1 MGRALTSSRLVSFAR
16 SLTTTG
22 IRWLTGA
29 VLLVAVSC
37 SAGENASPAASAT
50 PPTSPPVGETPAR
63 TAGLYVLELATGAVE
78 PLAGVPPDSSAFGA
92 AVSPDG
98 TRIAFDAEVDGSRQ
112 VWVMN
117 ADGTDLEAVTDE
129 IEAIDPTWS
138 PDGRLLA
145 YTGIATDGI
154 RTLMVVDLGSGE
166 TQRVTKER
174 SDVFGADWSPDG
186 DSIAYQVQ
194 EGDGWRLR
202 SVDVPSGKAV
212 TLCCDRRDSLASDAD
227 WSPDGGLLVFGYATP
242 EDNFALHT
250 ITPSGSDDTPVS
262 PPDPT
267 RYHGHPVWSPD
278 GSQIAYQGAPGIWVL
293 DLVTHADRMLDP
305 ELWGPVW
312 LDHDTLIV
320 GMPPE
325 G

>member
-1 MGRALTSSRLVSFAR
+1 M
-16 SLTTTG
+16 
-22 IRWLTGA
+22 RWLTGA

-37 SAGENASPAASAT
+37 SAGEDASPPVST
-50 PPTSPPVGETPAR
+50 TSPTSPALSGSPTGA
-63 TAGLYVLELATGAVE
+63 AGLYVLELATGALE
-78 PLAGVPPDSSAFGA
+78 PLAGVPPDSSALGA

-117 ADGTDLEAVTDE
+117 ADGTDLERVTDE
-129 IEAIDPTWS
+129 IEAIEPTWS

-145 YTGIATDGI
+145 YTGVSKDGI
-154 RTLMVVDLGSGE
+154 RTILVVDLNSGA
-166 TQRVTKER
+166 TQRVTSER

-186 DSIAYQVQ
+186 DSIAYQV
-194 EGDGWRLR
+194 EHGDGWRLR
-202 SVDVPSGKAV
+202 SVDVRSGAAV

-227 WSPDGGLLVFGYATP
+227 WSPDGELLVFGYATP
-242 EDNFALHT
+242 EDNFALRT
-250 ITPSGSDDTPVS
+250 LTPTGSNDTPVS
-262 PPDPT
+262 PADPT

-293 DLVTHADRMLDP
+293 DLETQADRMLDP
-305 ELWGPVW
+305 EMWGPAW
-312 LDHDTLIV
+312 LDDDTLIV
-320 GMPPE
+320 EMPPE

>member
-1 MGRALTSSRLVSFAR
+1 M
-16 SLTTTG
+16 
-22 IRWLTGA
+22 RWLTGA

-37 SAGENASPAASAT
+37 SAGEDASPQVSTT
-50 PPTSPPVGETPAR
+50 PPTSPHVSGSPRG
-63 TAGLYVLELATGAVE
+63 TAGLYVLELATGALE
-78 PLAGVPPDSSAFGA
+78 PLAGVPADSSALGA

-117 ADGTDLEAVTDE
+117 ADGTDLERVTDE
-129 IEAIDPTWS
+129 IEAIEPTWS
-138 PDGRLLA
+138 PDGRSLA
-145 YTGIATDGI
+145 YAGTAKNGI
-154 RTLMVVDLGSGE
+154 RTLIVVDLASGE
-166 TQRVTKER
+166 TRRVIAER
-174 SDVFGADWSPDG
+174 SDVFGANWSPDG
-186 DSIAYQVQ
+186 DSIVYQVQ
-194 EGDGWRLR
+194 HGEGWRLR
-202 SVDVPSGKAV
+202 SVDVRSGRAV
-212 TLCCDRRDSLASDAD
+212 NLCCDRRDSLASDAD
-227 WSPDGGLLVFGYATP
+227 WSPDGKLLVFGYATP

-250 ITPSGSDDTPVS
+250 ITPSGSDVTPVS

-293 DLVTHADRMLDP
+293 DLETHADRMLDP
-305 ELWGPVW
+305 EMWGPVW

-320 GMPPE
+320 EMPPE

>member
-1 MGRALTSSRLVSFAR
+1 MMKT
-16 SLTTTG
+16 
-22 IRWLTGA
+22 RWLTVVA
-29 VLLVAVSC
+29 ILMAVSC
-37 SAGENASPAASAT
+37 SAGDEGSPAVSA
-50 PPTSPPVGETPAR
+50 PAAKSPSEGTETR
-63 TAGLYVLELATGAVE
+63 TAGLYVLDLATGAVE
-78 PLAGVPPDSSAFGA
+78 PLAGVPPDSAALAA

-117 ADGTDLEAVTDE
+117 ADGTDLQRVTDGFEAVE
-129 IEAIDPTWS
+129 PTWS
-138 PDGRLLA
+138 PDGRLLG
-145 YTGIATDGI
+145 YTDIATDGL
-154 RTLMVVDLGSGE
+154 RTLFVVDLGSGE
-166 TQRVTKER
+166 TRPVTSER

-194 EGDGWRLR
+194 HGQGWRLR
-202 SVDVPSGKAV
+202 SVDVRSGKAV
-212 TLCCDRRDSLASDAD
+212 TLCCDRPDSLASDAD
-227 WSPDGGLLVFGYATP
+227 WSPDGKFLVFGYATP
-242 EDNFALHT
+242 EDNFAIHML
-250 ITPSGSDDTPVS
+250 TPSGGEAKPVP

-293 DLVTHADRMLDP
+293 DLATQSDRMLDP
-305 ELWGPVW
+305 EMWGPAW

-320 GMPPE
+320 EMPPE